1 MLETASGPLVELP
14 AHWSL
19 DDWNQY
25 MYLPDPRSGPGTV
38 HPPSRAIQLW
48 REELDGMRRH
58 GCLFCLTMHPFLS
71 GRPGPVEGLR
81 GLVEY
86 ALGCGDVEFVS
97 CGEAARARPRRRE
110 PAAPAAAR
118 ASSSARSIP
127 SRLRRVTGPPYR
139 PIDARIYPRFAG
151 VRTFMR
157 LPHVTDLTGVD
168 AAVYGIP
175 FDTAVTFRPG
185 ARFGPEA
192 IRSASALL
200 RPFHSGFGIDLCDA
214 LSIVD
219 YGDLPVAPGD
229 TEGTYR
235 RVEEALAPVVE
246 AGAFPL
252 ALGGDHSITL
262 AELRVI
268 AKRHG
273 PLALVQLDAHGD
285 TWDEYFDQR
294 YFHGTTFRRAAEEGL
309 IDPAASVQAGMRGPL
324 FQSSDLDDGRALGF
338 QVIPSEELRALGPE
352 AYGELVR
359 ERVGERPVFLSFD
372 VDFLDPAYAPGTGT
386 PEVAGFSTAEAI
398 AFLRSLKGIALAGA
412 DVVEVSPP
420 YDGPGQTT
428 ALAAANVAWE
438 ILALRAAYDRAT
450 RSGGPHENDSAR
462 RPSRSRLRRMAEGV

>member
-1 MLETASGPLVELP
+1 
-14 AHWSL
+14 
-19 DDWNQY
+19 
-25 MYLPDPRSGPGTV
+25 
-38 HPPSRAIQLW
+38 
-48 REELDGMRRH
+48 
-58 GCLFCLTMHPFLS
+58 
-71 GRPGPVEGLR
+71 
-81 GLVEY
+81 
-86 ALGCGDVEFVS
+86 
-97 CGEAARARPRRRE
+97 
-110 PAAPAAAR
+110 
-118 ASSSARSIP
+118 
-127 SRLRRVTGPPYR
+127 
-139 PIDARIYPRFAG
+139 
-151 VRTFMR
+151 MR

-200 RPFHSGFGIDLCDA
+200 RPFHSGFGIDLCET

-338 QVIPSEELRALGPE
+338 QVIPA
-352 AYGELVR
+352 
-359 ERVGERPVFLSFD
+359 
-372 VDFLDPAYAPGTGT
+372 
-386 PEVAGFSTAEAI
+386 
-398 AFLRSLKGIALAGA
+398 RSCA
-412 DVVEVSPP
+412 S
-420 YDGPGQTT
+420 
-428 ALAAANVAWE
+428 
-438 ILALRAAYDRAT
+438 
-450 RSGGPHENDSAR
+450 SAR
-462 RPSRSRLRRMAEGV
+462 RRTASSYASASATGRCSSPSTSTSSTRLMRRAQARRRSRASRPQRQSPSSAR